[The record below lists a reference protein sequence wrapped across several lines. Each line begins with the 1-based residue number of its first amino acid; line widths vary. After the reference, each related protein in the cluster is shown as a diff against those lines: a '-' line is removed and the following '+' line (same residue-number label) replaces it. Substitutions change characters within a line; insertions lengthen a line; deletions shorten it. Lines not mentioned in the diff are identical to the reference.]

1 MPRRKRKMEEL
12 KLGSI
17 ELSYEYRMHVE
28 LSKAILGN
36 SRHQETIENAILES
50 YLLHTRSLIDFFY
63 NRDSDESDDIV
74 AQDFMLPSK
83 QWGEIRPPM
92 PEKLKQAK
100 IRANKYLAHLTY
112 ERTSATSDTKFWDVQ
127 YLYKSIRNLM
137 SVFLEN
143 VKDENLSDYLIT
155 TKENFKD

>member
-1 MPRRKRKMEEL
+1 
-12 KLGSI
+12 
-17 ELSYEYRMHVE
+17 
-28 LSKAILGN
+28 
-36 SRHQETIENAILES
+36 
-50 YLLHTRSLIDFFY
+50 
-63 NRDSDESDDIV
+63 
-74 AQDFMLPSK
+74 
-83 QWGEIRPPM
+83 M